1 MRTGKKVQNVVS
13 VDTYQRI
20 TPPTRWSMASNLS
33 VAKKRSAKTPM
44 KNGDTI
50 AAMAVVMYAA
60 PTWTAEMPRA
70 PEVGPHRDEPR
81 PPHEVLQEHHR
92 RELDLDHG
100 STLILMLRQ
109 ATQESCSWRPMY
121 PSGLRP

>member
-33 VAKKRSAKTPM
+33 VAKKRSAKTPI

-60 PTWTAEMPRA
+60 PTW
-70 PEVGPHRDEPR
+70 GPLKCRVHDDGHRGDR
-81 PPHEVLQEHHR
+81 VTDR
-92 RELDLDHG
+92 K
-100 STLILMLRQ
+100 STRLNSSHVRTSYAVFCL
-109 ATQESCSWRPMY
+109 
-121 PSGLRP
+121 